1 MAGFLVS
8 GCGADGVWGNAYES
22 LKMAVMG
29 APELEIS
36 RQSVDQTPYAMI
48 AVRIGKLPG
57 AILVLSE
64 RKGGANYWLSS
75 NNISIVTNSGRLIRT
90 VGLDRD
96 LNLVRIEGN
105 DPLVNA
111 PHRLDKKV
119 QYSGYMEVLRPEPD
133 NFSMQCHLEP
143 GEAEQIT
150 IAELQFDTMHMIE
163 NCSSAI
169 LVLSERKGGANYWL
183 SSNNISI
190 VTNSGR
196 LIRTVGLDRDLNL
209 VRIEGNDPLVNA
221 PHRLDKKVQYSGY
234 MEVLRPEPDNFS
246 MQCHLEPGE
255 AEQITIAELQFDT
268 MHMIENCRTS
278 TGWKF
283 KNHYW
288 VDPYDGFIWQSRQ
301 HFLKGIP
308 PMTIRVLKPAA

>member
-1 MAGFLVS
+1 MNVHYKDIVALLAGFLVS

-36 RQSVDQTPYAMI
+36 RERVDQTPYAMI
-48 AVRIGKLPG
+48 TVRIGKLPG

-64 RKGGANYWLSS
+64 QRGGANHWMSS
-75 NNISIVTNSGRLIRT
+75 NNISIVTSSGRLIRT

-96 LNLVRIEGN
+96 LNLVRIEGY
-105 DPLVNA
+105 DPLASA

-119 QYSGYMEVLRPEPD
+119 QYSGYMEILRPQPD

-143 GEAEQIT
+143 GDAVQIT
-150 IAELQFDTMHMIE
+150 IAELQFDTI
-163 NCSSAI
+163 
-169 LVLSERKGGANYWL
+169 
-183 SSNNISI
+183 
-190 VTNSGR
+190 
-196 LIRTVGLDRDLNL
+196 
-209 VRIEGNDPLVNA
+209 
-221 PHRLDKKVQYSGY
+221 
-234 MEVLRPEPDNFS
+234 
-246 MQCHLEPGE
+246 
-255 AEQITIAELQFDT
+255 
-268 MHMIENCRTS
+268 HMIENCRTS